1 MINVKRSLACALVMS
16 LAVMPIAAIAQ
27 ANQTFRTEQ
36 VVAGKP
42 SRLGYVSTLGK
53 ECNPVP
59 LGDIKVITP
68 PKKGS
73 VSIREGKVKS
83 SRCSNKEMT
92 VKVVTYKAPEK
103 YTGDDQVSLE
113 VKHSDGRVEAMTI
126 KIEVKNQP
134 ASPATGSPQK
144 KATEDL

>member
-1 MINVKRSLACALVMS
+1 MINIESSSAFTLVTS
-16 LAVMPIAAIAQ
+16 LAVVPVTAVAQ
-27 ANQTFRTEQ
+27 ANQTFRTEE
-36 VVAGKP
+36 VIAGKP

-53 ECNPVP
+53 DCNPVP
-59 LGDIKVITP
+59 LGDIKVTTP

-73 VSIREGKVKS
+73 VSVRVGKVKS

-92 VKVVTYKAPEK
+92 VKVVTYQAPEK
-103 YTGDDQVSLE
+103 YTGDDQVVLE

-134 ASPATGSPQK
+134 ASSPGSAQK
-144 KATEDL
+144 KEMQDL

>member
-1 MINVKRSLACALVMS
+1 MINVKRSLACLLVMS
-16 LAVMPIAAIAQ
+16 LPVVPIAALAQ

-53 ECNPVP
+53 DCNSVP
-59 LGDIKVITP
+59 LGDIKVTAP

-73 VSIREGKVKS
+73 VSVREGKVKS
-83 SRCSNKEMT
+83 TRCSNKEMS
-92 VKVVTYKAPEK
+92 VKVVIYKAPEK
-103 YTGDDQVSLE
+103 YTGDDQVVLE

-134 ASPATGSPQK
+134 ASSPPGSSQK
-144 KATEDL
+144 KEMQDL